1 MKKRNFAGTLKVEI
15 VMKLI
20 KGEKTISELCK
31 EYEIVPGLVYNWKD
45 QLMVK
50 AHTIYDSTPE
60 TKNQDEKIKKYEM
73 VIAKL
78 TTQNDFLDKVLAH
91 LR

>member
-1 MKKRNFAGTLKVEI
+1 MTKRNFAGTLKVEM

-31 EYEIVPGLVYNWKD
+31 EYEVVPGLVYKWRD
-45 QLMVK
+45 QLMER
-50 AHTIYDSTPE
+50 AHTLYDSSPE
-60 TKNQDEKIKKYEM
+60 NKSQDEKIKKYEL

-91 LR
+91 LK